1 MVFLICWS
9 TLFVYWILPSSYLP
23 WIVSVVMINKGCR
36 VSQTMP
42 GFLSFVDLDVQQNFA
57 ILELVSKISKAVD
70 NSEYT
75 MGLFPD
81 LSKAYL
87 TQ

>member
-1 MVFLICWS
+1 
-9 TLFVYWILPSSYLP
+9 
-23 WIVSVVMINKGCR
+23 MINKGCR
-36 VSQTMP
+36 VSQIMP

-57 ILELVSKISKAVD
+57 TLELVSKISKAVD

-81 LSKAYL
+81 LSEAYL

>member
-1 MVFLICWS
+1 
-9 TLFVYWILPSSYLP
+9 
-23 WIVSVVMINKGCR
+23 
-36 VSQTMP
+36 MP